1 MFRNV
6 TSRFLKGLLALL
18 PLFISIYI
26 TLWIFDKAEAITSR
40 MLLVFWPDFL
50 YVPGMGAIVGV
61 LCIYFFGVLIE
72 NVAFQKVFTLI
83 EGPFQIVPVVRTVY
97 TAIKDFTQYFTP
109 SDKKKD
115 QQVVIV
121 KMPDSPIEMV
131 GLMTRE
137 NLSGMPE
144 GFTKEGRVAVY
155 FPMSYQLGGFTVF
168 IPREWVKP
176 TNMKVEVAI
185 RSALTAWLPGSASK
199 KE

>member
-1 MFRNV
+1 MFKNV
-6 TSRFLKGLLALL
+6 TSRFLKGLFALL

-26 TLWIFDKAEAITSR
+26 TLWIFDKAEVITSKF
-40 MLLVFWPDFL
+40 LLVFWPDFL
-50 YVPGMGAIVGV
+50 YFPGMGALIGV
-61 LCIYFFGVLIE
+61 LVIYFFGVLIE
-72 NVAFQKVFTLI
+72 HSITQKVFAFI
-83 EGPFQIVPVVRTVY
+83 EGPFQIIPVVRTVY
-97 TAIKDFTQYFTP
+97 TAIKDFTQYFTS
-109 SDKKKD
+109 SDNKKN

-137 NLSGMPE
+137 NMNGMPE
-144 GFTKEGRVAVY
+144 GFTKDSQGKDKVAVY

-185 RSALTAWLPGSASK
+185 RSALTAWLPASS
-199 KE
+199 

>member
-1 MFRNV
+1 MFKNV

-18 PLFISIYI
+18 PLFISVYVI
-26 TLWIFDKAEAITSR
+26 LWIFGVAERMTSKV
-40 MLLVFWPDFL
+40 LLVFWPEFL
-50 YVPGMGAIVGV
+50 YIPGMGAIVGV
-61 LCIYFFGVLIE
+61 LFIYFFGLLIE
-72 NVAFQKVFTLI
+72 NSAMQKIFNLI

-109 SDKKKD
+109 SDKK
-115 QQVVIV
+115 QNQSVVIV

-131 GLMTRE
+131 GLMTRD
-137 NLSGMPE
+137 NLQGMPD
-144 GFTKEGRVAVY
+144 GFTKEDRVAVY

-168 IPREWVKP
+168 IPREWVRP

-185 RSALTAWLPGSASK
+185 RSALTAWLPASAVK

>member
-1 MFRNV
+1 MFKNV
-6 TSRFLKGLLALL
+6 TSRFLKGLFALL

-40 MLLVFWPDFL
+40 VLLTFWPEFL
-50 YVPGMGAIVGV
+50 YVPGMGALVGV
-61 LCIYFFGVLIE
+61 IFIYFFGVMIE
-72 NVAFQKVFTLI
+72 HPFTQKVFSLV
-83 EGPFQIVPVVRTVY
+83 EGPFRILPVVRTVY
-97 TAIKDFTQYFTP
+97 SAIKDFTQYFTP
-109 SDKKKD
+109 SDKKKE

-137 NLSGMPE
+137 NMNGMPE
-144 GFTKEGRVAVY
+144 GFTKEDRVAVY

-176 TNMKVEVAI
+176 SNMSVEVAI
-185 RSALTAWLPGSASK
+185 RSALTAWLPASSR